1 MFTSAGSQN
10 SIVSSHVSMPDIS
23 ASIGSEENQLLQ
35 NEVDS
40 LTRDVHTV
48 SQRLQ
53 TTQEGEMC
61 FYYLQ
66 QRRRYMFLPVFVC
79 PSVCL
84 LARLL
89 KNLMKC
95 CMSTDVGT
103 WTNWL
108 TFEPDP
114 DYSPDAGTGLL
125 SLISCRLQNFA
136 QPCLSASDLSCYAE
150 FYIWKLPRMVRR

>member
-53 TTQEGEMC
+53 TTQEGEICAFITSNKGGGTC
-61 FYYLQ
+61 FCPCL
-66 QRRRYMFLPVFVC
+66 FVRL
-79 PSVCL
+79 SVC
-84 LARLL
+84 
-89 KNLMKC
+89 
-95 CMSTDVGT
+95 
-103 WTNWL
+103 
-108 TFEPDP
+108 
-114 DYSPDAGTGLL
+114 
-125 SLISCRLQNFA
+125 
-136 QPCLSASDLSCYAE
+136 
-150 FYIWKLPRMVRR
+150 